1 MANVSTISGGAGSE
15 GRLWQDKAYGPIAVL
30 GLMTVMFSLV
40 VGIVV
45 GVKAGDLWGPAGAG
59 DAVRRGVIEAAGAWN
74 SALLFFGASL
84 LMTAVV
90 VLLLRIIKT
99 IKVRG
104 GAMQAHLPVLLDH
117 QGGK

>member
-1 MANVSTISGGAGSE
+1 MASVSRIDGDKQLE
-15 GRLWQDKAYGPIAVL
+15 GRLWHDKAYAPIAVL

-45 GVKAGDLWGPAGAG
+45 GLKTGDLWGSPAAG

-74 SALLFFGASL
+74 PAVLFVGASL

-90 VLLLRIIKT
+90 VLLLRIVKT
-99 IKVRG
+99 IKTLG
-104 GAMQAHLPVLLDH
+104 DAMQTHLPALLNY
-117 QGGK
+117 QGGN